1 MWLKFTQV
9 DEIRIFRN
17 HRWEP
22 IPFHR
27 KPSLSQRTWPYS
39 KQKPWGLK
47 TLVTFFRDKGKMEKQ
62 MVCYCMTCAFW
73 RKDKQKSKIWWDFTV
88 DHLHF
93 MSPRH
98 GHCQEGWYASGSSCP
113 SIHITLISS
122 LVHKSLNLSK
132 EGVSRHPHGLQQE
145 KEKKNKILA
154 ISKDSAVDVSSMKG
168 KGPPPTPLLLAR
180 SILKENATNR
190 LRHRECHHAQ
200 GILSAR

>member
-1 MWLKFTQV
+1 
-9 DEIRIFRN
+9 
-17 HRWEP
+17 
-22 IPFHR
+22 
-27 KPSLSQRTWPYS
+27 
-39 KQKPWGLK
+39 
-47 TLVTFFRDKGKMEKQ
+47 

-98 GHCQEGWYASGSSCP
+98 GHCQEGWYTSGSSCP
-113 SIHITLISS
+113 SIHITPISS

-132 EGVSRHPHGLQQE
+132 HRGFMWSSWPLTRKR
-145 KEKKNKILA
+145 KEKQNPRYFQGLGCWCLKFE
-154 ISKDSAVDVSSMKG
+154 G
-168 KGPPPTPLLLAR
+168 KGPPPTPLLLLR